1 MAIWYVDPINGDNS
15 KSGNSFA
22 NRRLSLATSGP
33 NGTAAGNNFGTSTLA
48 DGDEVRIIKS
58 PDFTSLGNGTWTA
71 KPKGGG
77 IVDQVSSC
85 TGVKG
90 SSTTTINCPSAHGLT
105 TGDPVFISTVGS
117 AVSNLQGVHEA
128 TVTSTTQFTV
138 SVNTSSDTWT
148 DNSTTFTVYINLKY
162 NCVKL
167 TSAYT
172 KEIAFCA
179 GRAQQWIS
187 ANANVNGGVGNK
199 LFSTNSNYSC
209 YNFAQNGA
217 RISVTNSSNQFGA
230 SGKAAYY
237 QLPSTLDLSSYQQ
250 ICFKV
255 GYSYNLP
262 DQAYDNFISIK
273 LCSDSNGDVVV
284 HSIPVTRSGGDS
296 HWNFEIV
303 KDFGTNLSNNI
314 NSVALHIDANVVYDY
329 DIYVDQIMACQASS
343 SPTAL
348 TLNSVISKSN
358 DNVNAVEH
366 YTVSDIVG
374 NFVFFGENHPYRT
387 DKVTLSTLKYS
398 GTSETVTTYHRP
410 ALSLLAAS
418 HFGSYSYWFYF
429 NSTSKFSFPNGVTI
443 SGGWNETDMSTQT
456 GHTVVDGMSSTDGVI
471 LFNFNNHRI
480 VNISRIS
487 SSRCFHFIQNYDDG
501 AVNLEKCTIVG
512 GKYGNVNINGTGPSS
527 FKDCFLIGGDP
538 NFQDYKGDST
548 TYDNCTLIRQNNF
561 SNQGSRGSYLSGM
574 KRKGTVFKNCTMRD
588 IRGNQGSSASYNA
601 SYSFLNCTF
610 DDGDD
615 SWHRFR
621 NEGYGGG
628 FTIVRDCTWT
638 NYTGNFIIQ
647 SGASNRFL
655 NDISYLAFHNYNGAA
670 GDHRIYF
677 NNATMFSESTVRYV
691 NSGLAW
697 KLSTL
702 TTDYNANKPFSRVFI
717 ESFVA
722 ASTQVTASIWVR
734 RTNTGMTV
742 QLGALKDEND
752 VDIGLTSDVITSMT
766 AAADTWEQISISFV
780 PPKAGKCKIRVFVY
794 GGSTYSAYV
803 DAPTITQV

>member
-1 MAIWYVDPINGDNS
+1 MAIWYVDPINGDNT

-22 NRRLSLATSGP
+22 NRRLSINGTGP
-33 NGTAAGNNFGTSTLA
+33 NGDTPGNYFSDSANLA
-48 DGDEVRIIKS
+48 DGDEIRIIKS
-58 PDFTSLGNGTWTA
+58 PDFIAIGNGTWTA
-71 KPKGGG
+71 KPQATV
-77 IVDQVSSC
+77 ITDSISSC

-90 SSTTTINCPSAHGLT
+90 SSTTTIDCPSAHGLT
-105 TGDPVFISTVGS
+105 TGDPVYISTVGS
-117 AVSNLQGVHEA
+117 AVSNLQGLYEA

-138 SVNTSSDTWT
+138 PVNTSSDTWT
-148 DNSTTFTVYINLKY
+148 DNSTTFIVHINLKY

-167 TSAYT
+167 QTSYT

-179 GRAQQWIS
+179 GRAHQWIS
-187 ANANVNGGVGNK
+187 ANANINGGVGNK
-199 LFSTNSNYSC
+199 NFTSESNYSA
-209 YNFAQNGA
+209 YTGYNGA
-217 RISVTNSSNQFGA
+217 KISVTNSSNQFGA

-255 GYSYNLP
+255 GYSYGLP
-262 DQAYDNFISIK
+262 DGEYINFISIK

-296 HWNFEIV
+296 HYNFEIV
-303 KDFGTNLSNNI
+303 KNFGTNLSNNI

-329 DIYVDQIMACQASS
+329 DIYVDQIMACETLG
-343 SPTAL
+343 P

-387 DKVTLSTLKYS
+387 DKVTQSTLKYS

-410 ALSLLAAS
+410 ALSLLAAT

-429 NSTSKFSFPNGVTI
+429 SSGITDNFLANGLTI

-471 LFNFNNHRI
+471 LFNTRKANF

-487 SSRCFHFIQNYDDG
+487 SARLSHHTQTYDNG
-501 AVNLEKCTIVG
+501 AVNLEKCTIYG
-512 GKYGNVNINGTGPSS
+512 GKYGSMNINGLGGSTV
-527 FKDCFLIGGDP
+527 KDCFFIGGDP
-538 NFQDYKGDST
+538 NFQDSKGDNI
-548 TYDNCTLIRQNNF
+548 TYDNCTFIRQNGF
-561 SNQGSRGSYLSGM
+561 SNYSGSTTTMLIGKGSH
-574 KRKGTVFKNCTMRD
+574 FKDCTMRD
-588 IRGNQGSSASYNA
+588 MQSAQGN
-601 SYSFLNCTF
+601 SFYYTADNSFVNCTF
-610 DDGDD
+610 DAFNTS
-615 SWHRFR
+615 SWHRFHDSSASIS
-621 NEGYGGG
+621 GGG
-628 FTIVRDCTWT
+628 RTTIKDCTWT

-647 SGASNRFL
+647 NGSSNRIQ
-655 NDISYLAFHNYNGAA
+655 NDLSYLAFHNYNGAA

-677 NNATMFSESTVRYV
+677 NNATMFSESTVRYA
-691 NSGLAW
+691 STGIAW
-697 KLSTL
+697 KISTL
-702 TTDYNANKPFSRVFI
+702 TTDYNASQPFSRVFI
-717 ESFVA
+717 ESFVS
-722 ASTQVTASIWVR
+722 ASTQVTASIWAR

-752 VDIGLTSDVITSMT
+752 FDIGLTSDVITSMT
-766 AAADTWEQISISFV
+766 AAADTWEQISISFI
-780 PPKAGKCKIRVFVY
+780 PPRAGKCKIRVFVY

>member
-1 MAIWYVDPINGDNS
+1 MAIWYVDPINGDNT

-22 NRRLSLATSGP
+22 NRRLSLNASGP
-33 NGTAAGNNFGTSTLA
+33 SGDTPGNYFADTANLA

-71 KPKGGG
+71 KTQTAV
-77 IVDQVSSC
+77 IEDSISNC

-105 TGDPVFISTVGS
+105 TGDPVYIGTPFP
-117 AVSNLQGVHEA
+117 AVSNLQGLYEA

-148 DNSTTFTVYINLKY
+148 DNSSTFTVYINLKY
-162 NCVKL
+162 NCIKL
-167 TSAYT
+167 QSSYT
-172 KEIAFCA
+172 EEIAFCA
-179 GRAQQWIS
+179 GRAHQWIS
-187 ANANVNGGVGNK
+187 ANANINGGVGNK
-199 LFSTNSNYSC
+199 NFTSEDYSA
-209 YNFAQNGA
+209 YTSGYNGA
-217 RISVTNSSNQFGA
+217 KISVTNSSNQFGA

-250 ICFKV
+250 ICFKA
-255 GYSYNLP
+255 GFSSGLP
-262 DQAYDNFISIK
+262 DGAFDNFISIK
-273 LCSDSNGDVVV
+273 LCSDNTGDVVV
-284 HSIPVTRSGGDS
+284 HSIPLTRCGGRYMY
-296 HWNFEIV
+296 NFEVV
-303 KDFGTNLSNNI
+303 KNFGTNLSNNI

-329 DIYVDQIMACQASS
+329 DIYVDQIMACQASG
-343 SPTAL
+343 P

-374 NFVFFGENHPYRT
+374 NFVFFGEKHPYRT
-387 DKVTLSTLKYS
+387 DKVTQSTLKYS

-410 ALSLLAAS
+410 ALSMITAA
-418 HFGSYSYWFYF
+418 HFGYYSYWFYF
-429 NSTSKFSFPNGVTI
+429 SNITDEFIANGLTI

-456 GHTVVDGMSSTDGVI
+456 GHTVIDGLQNSNGVI
-471 LFNFNNHRI
+471 LFNTRYANF

-487 SSRCFHFIQNYDDG
+487 SARLFHHTQTYDNG
-501 AVNLEKCTIVG
+501 AVNLEKCTIYG
-512 GKYGNVNINGTGPSS
+512 GKYGNMTINGFGGSTV
-527 FKDCFLIGGDP
+527 KDCFLIGGDP
-538 NFQDYKGDST
+538 NFQDSKGVNI
-548 TYDNCTLIRQNNF
+548 TYDNCTLIRQNCF
-561 SNQGSRGSYLSGM
+561 SNDDGGSTTMLIGRG
-574 KRKGTVFKNCTMRD
+574 THFKDCTMRD
-588 IRGNQGSSASYNA
+588 MRSAQGNSFYYTADNSYD
-601 SYSFLNCTF
+601 NCTF
-610 DDGDD
+610 DAFNTS
-615 SWHRFR
+615 SWHRFHDSAASILR
-621 NEGYGGG
+621 GGR
-628 FTIVRDCTWT
+628 TRIKNCTWT

-647 SGASNRFL
+647 SGASTRFQ
-655 NDISYLAFHNYNGAA
+655 NDHSYLAFHNYNGAA

-677 NNATMFSESTVRYV
+677 NNVTMFSESTVRYA
-691 NSGLAW
+691 STGIAW
-697 KLSTL
+697 KIST
-702 TTDYNANKPFSRVFI
+702 TSTDYNASNPFSRVFI
-717 ESFVA
+717 ESFVS

-752 VDIGLTSDVITSMT
+752 FDIGLTSDVITSMT
-766 AAADTWEQISISFV
+766 AAADTWEQISISFI

>member
-1 MAIWYVDPINGDNS
+1 MAIWYVDPVNGDNS

-33 NGTAAGNNFGTSTLA
+33 NGSTAGTPFGTNLLA

-77 IVDQVSSC
+77 ITDQVSNC

-90 SSTTTINCPSAHGLT
+90 NSTTTINCPSAHGLT
-105 TGDPVFISTVGS
+105 TGDPVYISTVNS
-117 AVSNLQGVHEA
+117 APSNLQGLYEA

-167 TSAYT
+167 TSSYT

-179 GRAQQWIS
+179 GRSQQWIS

-199 LFSTNSNYSC
+199 LFSTNSNFSC

-250 ICFKV
+250 ICFKA
-255 GYSYNLP
+255 GYSHGLP
-262 DQAYDNFISIK
+262 NQEFINFISIK

-296 HWNFEIV
+296 NYNFEIV

-374 NFVFFGENHPYRT
+374 NFVFFGENHSYRT
-387 DKVTLSTLKYS
+387 DKVTLSDLKYS

-410 ALSLLAAS
+410 ALSLLAAA
-418 HFGSYSYWFYF
+418 HFGSYSHWIYF
-429 NSTSKFSFPNGVTI
+429 NSISSFSFPNGVTI

-456 GHTVVDGMSSTDGVI
+456 GHTVVDGMSSTDGII
-471 LFNFNNHRI
+471 LFSFNNHRI

-487 SSRCFHFIQNYDDG
+487 CSRTFHFIQNYDDS
-501 AVNLEKCTIVG
+501 AVNLEKCTLYG
-512 GKYGNVNINGTGPSS
+512 GKYGNVNINGTGPNT

-538 NFQDYKGDST
+538 NFQDDKGDNT

-561 SNQGSRGSYLSGM
+561 SNSGAISSLL
-574 KRKGTVFKNCTMRD
+574 KGKGTLFKNCTMRD
-588 IRGNQGSSASYNA
+588 IRGNQSSNYNSSY
-601 SYSFLNCTF
+601 YFLNCTF
-610 DDGDD
+610 DDGSD
-615 SWHRFR
+615 SWYRFG
-621 NEGYGGG
+621 NYNLYGGG
-628 FTIVRDCTWT
+628 KTIVKDCTWT
-638 NYTGNFIIQ
+638 NYTGNFIGFQ
-647 SGASNRFL
+647 SGAFNRFQ
-655 NDISYLAFHNYNGAA
+655 NDISYLAFHNFNGAA

-697 KLSTL
+697 KISTL
-702 TTDYNANKPFSRVFI
+702 TTDYNASKPFSRVFI
-717 ESFVA
+717 ESFVS
-722 ASTQVTASIWVR
+722 ASTQVTASIWAR

-752 VDIGLTSDVITSMT
+752 FDIGLTSDVITSMT

>member
-1 MAIWYVDPINGDNS
+1 MAIWYVDPINGDNT

-22 NRRLSLATSGP
+22 NRRLSLNANGPSGDTP
-33 NGTAAGNNFGTSTLA
+33 GNYFSDTANLA

-71 KPKGGG
+71 KTQTAV
-77 IVDQVSSC
+77 IEDTITSC

-105 TGDPVFISTVGS
+105 TGDPVYIGTPFPI
-117 AVSNLQGVHEA
+117 VSNLQGLYEA

-162 NCVKL
+162 NCIKL
-167 TSAYT
+167 QSSYT

-179 GRAQQWIS
+179 GRAHQWIS
-187 ANANVNGGVGNK
+187 ANANINGGVGNK
-199 LFSTNSNYSC
+199 NFTSEDYSA
-209 YNFAQNGA
+209 YTSGYNGA
-217 RISVTNSSNQFGA
+217 KISVTNSSNQFGA

-250 ICFKV
+250 ICFKA
-255 GYSYNLP
+255 GFSSGLP
-262 DQAYDNFISIK
+262 DQAFDNFISIK
-273 LCSDSNGDVVV
+273 LCSDNTGDVVV
-284 HSIPVTRSGGDS
+284 HSIPLTRCGGRYMY
-296 HWNFEIV
+296 NFEVV
-303 KDFGTNLSNNI
+303 KNFGTNLSNNI

-329 DIYVDQIMACQASS
+329 DIYVDQIMACQASG
-343 SPTAL
+343 P

-387 DKVTLSTLKYS
+387 DKVTESTLKYS

-410 ALSLLAAS
+410 ALSMINAA
-418 HFGSYSYWFYF
+418 HFGYYSYWFYF
-429 NSTSKFSFPNGVTI
+429 SSSITDNFIANGLTI

-471 LFNFNNHRI
+471 LFNTRYANF

-487 SSRCFHFIQNYDDG
+487 SARLFHHTQTYDNG
-501 AVNLEKCTIVG
+501 AVNLEKCTIYG
-512 GKYGNVNINGTGPSS
+512 GKYGNMTINGLGGSTV
-527 FKDCFLIGGDP
+527 KDCFLIGGDP
-538 NFQDYKGDST
+538 NFQDSKGT
-548 TYDNCTLIRQNNF
+548 NITYDNCTFIRQNCF
-561 SNQGSRGSYLSGM
+561 SNDDGSYATVLMG
-574 KRKGTVFKNCTMRD
+574 RGTHFKDCTMRD
-588 IRGNQGSSASYNA
+588 MRSAQGSSFYYTADN
-601 SYSFLNCTF
+601 SFDNCTF
-610 DDGDD
+610 DAFN
-615 SWHRFR
+615 SSNWHRFHDSSASIL
-621 NEGYGGG
+621 GGG
-628 FTIVRDCTWT
+628 RTRIKDCTWT
-638 NYTGNFIIQ
+638 NYTGNFITQ
-647 SGASNRFL
+647 SGSSNRFQ
-655 NDISYLAFHNYNGAA
+655 NDHSYLAFHNYNGAA

-677 NNATMFSESTVRYV
+677 NNATMFSESTVRYA
-691 NSGLAW
+691 STGIAW
-697 KLSTL
+697 KISTL
-702 TTDYNANKPFSRVFI
+702 TTDYNASQPFSRVFI
-717 ESFVA
+717 ESFVS

-752 VDIGLTSDVITSMT
+752 FDIGLTSDVITSMT
-766 AAADTWEQISISFV
+766 AAADTWEQISISFI